1 MTEITYGFDE
11 EVMNRWFKDPA
22 ISMQALIQEK
32 ELQDASESQAAVA
45 DTSDIFKDVIDEM
58 MS

>member
-1 MTEITYGFDE
+1 
-11 EVMNRWFKDPA
+11 MNRWFKDPA